1 MQNHLRPF
9 YQVNIGNLNLLWFS
23 KSNSYSVVHKEFYE
37 ILDLYLNS
45 DALIDFKTVL
55 HELDTTSDADIV
67 ARNIATFLE
76 NGNRIVPDDSTQVAT
91 FNLTNRGTS
100 ELYHIGG
107 TFIEV
112 HYGVASL
119 KPLFHPALE
128 NFITDNNTQ
137 KEKTIFD
144 IHLVNGKMSLY
155 INEEHVISVPQADY
169 HKIQGKFIM
178 HVICAIHKRTESEWL
193 GTFHGSTITDGNNAI
208 IFIGNSGKGKST
220 LCALLAQH
228 GFQLLADDVSPM
240 LSEDMNIYSNP
251 NAISI
256 KHGAFDVLKPFLKDF
271 DALPKTSFYQNKGQ
285 IAYVPQNTFELKVY
299 PCKAIFMVNYMAGAD
314 TVLEVTSIAP
324 LLETLIPESWLSHNA
339 AHAKQFMDWLE
350 QAQLYE
356 LTYSNTANVVDRIS
370 SLFTSFENN

>member
-285 IAYVPQNTFELKVY
+285 IAYVPQNTFELKGY
-299 PCKAIFMVNYMAGAD
+299 PCKAIVMVNYMAGAD